1 MLELA
6 DMGIVYD
13 TTYIQEGKGKH
24 ECERKEKEKP
34 TQNFWR
40 WKILYLKWH
49 LEGKISNLDSMTLE
63 TIQNKAQRKK
73 TKPATD
79 TWSNVR

>member
-1 MLELA
+1 MVELA

-13 TTYIQEGKGKH
+13 TTYIQEGKGKR

-34 TQNFWR
+34 IQDFWR
-40 WKILYLKWH
+40 WKILCLKWH
-49 LEGKISNLDSMTLE
+49 LEGKISDLDNMTLE

-79 TWSNVR
+79 TGNKMR